1 MAVQAVI
8 GALRANMSL
17 DTGRFDRGIDR
28 TKKKTDGI
36 RLAFDSFRTAGKR
49 LGNALTQIGFQYIGF
64 LTIKDAF
71 NRLMRQGS
79 GEIDAMA
86 KAARRLDGSIGGIR
100 ALELAASEAGVSAS
114 NLADEFSKMERA
126 LVSGSAESQKAMRR
140 LGLSIQDLDGKDID
154 ARIALIA
161 DRIHGLGL
169 SSAETSH
176 MLRQLGIMN
185 QDMALL
191 MRQGGDAIRE
201 ARKDIIDYRAELSQV
216 DVAAV
221 EKGRDQISRLGY
233 VIKSVTQ
240 EVVGQ
245 TVPRF
250 GQLAQVITDSMR
262 EGGNLRMVMDQ
273 LLRSLD
279 RLAVIVA
286 VTATLF
292 TVKYVGAMVIARIA
306 TLNFAAA
313 VATLGRALRLIGIS
327 ALVIGLSELVLQF
340 IRLREAVGDTAE
352 VISLLQKVWAEVVE
366 RMKMGLQLF
375 ILDWQRFD
383 AKIQGIWFG
392 LLAELSDAWTR
403 FLIRIGP
410 SINRLAATL
419 GSDFRVDL
427 IGAAQT
433 ATALRQL
440 AREAE
445 RTEERSRA
453 AFIELAQVMLS
464 PLTSIKEI
472 REALKSFEKE
482 LPENEAA
489 VFRLSEG
496 FEGLGA
502 ATEPVVDRLQMLQ
515 DRFEALRRSLDPIYD
530 EAMRYAE
537 AQNVLEEAFRAN
549 IISLEVYD
557 ELLEKLGESFKEAEE
572 EAAEFG
578 KGLMSLEQI
587 GASLKSSMADTFASI
602 VSGSQNANDA
612 VRNLLQSIAKMIAQR
627 AFMQALGGL
636 PIPGFAR
643 GTDFAPGGLA
653 MVGEEGPELVNLP
666 RGSKVVSAQKSK
678 QIMAELMQAFSRFK
692 DDNNMLA
699 EFAGNLIPGFA
710 RGTNFAP
717 GGMAMVGEMG
727 PELVNF
733 PGSSMNSTASL
744 EGGQTVI
751 KVELSQDLE
760 GRILEKANG
769 HAVEIVQK
777 ESPGIIRKSV
787 AAVGSMNKETGS
799 YLGGRR

>member
-482 LPENEAA
+482 LPENEEA
-489 VFRLSEG
+489 VFKLSEG
-496 FEGLGA
+496 FEGLGESGETA
-502 ATEPVVDRLQMLQ
+502 ADRLQTLF
-515 DRFEALRRSLDPIYD
+515 DRLEALRRNLDPSYD

-537 AQNVLEEAFRAN
+537 ALNILQEALEAN
-549 IISLEVYD
+549 IIGTDLYNQLVEQ
-557 ELLEKLGESFKEAEE
+557 LNESFAEAEE
-572 EAAEFG
+572 GAESFG
-578 KGLMSLEQI
+578 SKLMSLEEI
-587 GASLKSSMADTFASI
+587 GARVKDSMADTFASI
-602 VSGSQNANDA
+602 VTGARDGKEAISS
-612 VRNLLQSIAKMIAQR
+612 LLQSIGQMLAK
-627 AFMQALGGL
+627 QAILSMLGGM
-636 PIPGFAR
+636 P
-643 GTDFAPGGLA
+643 
-653 MVGEEGPELVNLP
+653 
-666 RGSKVVSAQKSK
+666 
-678 QIMAELMQAFSRFK
+678 
-692 DDNNMLA
+692 
-699 EFAGNLIPGFA
+699 IPGFA

-717 GGMAMVGEMG
+717 GGMAMVGERG
-727 PELVNF
+727 PELVNL
-733 PGSSMNSTASL
+733 PRGSQVVPAARTAEMMQQSSSVTVQPKIVNVLDPSL
-744 EGGQTVI
+744 
-751 KVELSQDLE
+751 
-760 GRILEKANG
+760 
-769 HAVEIVQK
+769 
-777 ESPGIIRKSV
+777 
-787 AAVGSMNKETGS
+787 VGD
-799 YLGGRR
+799 YLGTREGERLIVNVLQRNGVPV